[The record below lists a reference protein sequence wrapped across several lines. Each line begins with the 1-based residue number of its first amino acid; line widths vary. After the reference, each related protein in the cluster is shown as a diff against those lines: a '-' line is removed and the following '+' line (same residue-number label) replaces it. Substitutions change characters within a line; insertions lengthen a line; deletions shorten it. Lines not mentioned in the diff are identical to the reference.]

1 MNEPQQLGPLDRLLG
16 IFGDVRAGEGATV
29 LLMSLNIF
37 LLLVSYYVLKTVREP
52 LILMAGGA
60 QLKSYAAAAQALTLI
75 AYVPLYGWVATKL
88 PRQRF
93 LMAVIL
99 FFVGCIQLFFFA
111 SKIGIPYLGFMFFV
125 WVGIFSL
132 TTIAQFWSY
141 ANEIYNRA
149 DGDRLFPLIA
159 VGSAAGAPL
168 GAALAEWLFGMDL
181 NPFLMMEIAAGIL
194 VLHLLLYRVVNA
206 RVSTGVS
213 AKPTP
218 MKSGNGFALVLKSPY
233 LRLIA
238 LFLVLLNIVNTVGEY
253 ILGQAVVSTGNA
265 QLASNPGF
273 NKEAFIGTFYGKY
286 FFWTNIITILIQ
298 AFLVSRIVK
307 KFGMRGVLLSLPI
320 VALGAYG
327 LASVGAGL
335 SVLLYVKI
343 AENSTDYS
351 VMNTGKQMLWLPT
364 SREEKYKAKQAIDTF
379 FVRSGDMLAAGVV
392 FVGTHLLSFTVAGFA
407 FTNIAF
413 VLIAIGVAILLLREY
428 FRITAPAAE
437 RPLSNAPMTP
447 TESLA

>member
-1 MNEPQQLGPLDRLLG
+1 MNDTLSPPPSPLDRLLG
-16 IFGDVRAGEGATV
+16 IFGDVRAGEGGTV

-37 LLLVSYYVLKTVREP
+37 LLLVAYYVLKTVREP

-60 QLKSYAAAAQALTLI
+60 QLKSYAAAAQALTLVI
-75 AYVPLYGWVATKL
+75 YVPVYGWVASKL
-88 PRQRF
+88 PRQQF

-99 FFVGCIQLFFFA
+99 FFVGCIQLFFLG
-111 SKIGIPYLGFMFFV
+111 SRTGVPHLGFIFFV

-141 ANEIYNRA
+141 ANEIYARA
-149 DGDRLFPLIA
+149 DGERLFPLIA

-168 GAALAEWLFGMDL
+168 GAALAERLFAL
-181 NPFLMMEIAAGIL
+181 HLSPFVMMQIAAGIL
-194 VLHLLLYRVVNA
+194 LLHLGLYRVVSR
-206 RVSTGVS
+206 RVASGT
-213 AKPTP
+213 ALAQEPIKA
-218 MKSGNGFALVLKSPY
+218 GNGFALVLKSRY

-253 ILGQAVVSTGNA
+253 ILGQAVVTTGDA

-286 FFWTNIITILIQ
+286 FFWTNVATILIQ

-307 KFGMRGVLLSLPI
+307 KFDMRGVLLALPV

-392 FVGTHLLSFTVAGFA
+392 FVGTHLLTFGVAGFA
-407 FTNIAF
+407 RANIAF
-413 VLIAIGVAILLLREY
+413 VLIAVGVAILLLREY
-428 FRITAPAAE
+428 YRLTVPAKE
-437 RPLSNAPMTP
+437 KPLVDGTLQLQ
-447 TESLA
+447 EG

>member
-1 MNEPQQLGPLDRLLG
+1 
-16 IFGDVRAGEGATV
+16 
-29 LLMSLNIF
+29 MSLNVF
-37 LLLVSYYVLKTVREP
+37 LLLVGYYVLKTVREP

-60 QLKSYAAAAQALTLI
+60 ELKSYAAAAQALTLI
-75 AYVPLYGWVATKL
+75 VYVPVYGWAASRL

-93 LMAVIL
+93 LMVVIL

-111 SKIGIPYLGFMFFV
+111 SRIGVPHLGFIFFV

-141 ANEIYNRA
+141 ANEMYARA

-168 GAALAEWLFGMDL
+168 GAALAERLFSLHL

-194 VLHLLLYRVVNA
+194 LLHLGLYRVLGRRA
-206 RVSTGVS
+206 AAAG
-213 AKPTP
+213 APPQEK
-218 MKSGNGFALVLKSPY
+218 MKAGNGFALVLKSRY
-233 LRLIA
+233 LSLIA

-253 ILGQAVVSTGNA
+253 ILGQAVVTTGNA
-265 QLASNPGF
+265 QAAGNPAF

-286 FFWTNIITILIQ
+286 FFWTNVATILIQ

-307 KFGMRGVLLSLPI
+307 KFGMRGVLLALPI
-320 VALGAYG
+320 VAFGAYG
-327 LASVGAGL
+327 LASVGAAL

-379 FVRSGDMLAAGVV
+379 FVRSGDLLAAGVV
-392 FVGTHLLSFTVAGFA
+392 FLGTHMLSFGVAGFA
-407 FTNIAF
+407 HTNIAV
-413 VLIAIGVAILLLREY
+413 VLIAIGVAVLLLREY
-428 FRITAPAAE
+428 RRLTAP
-437 RPLSNAPMTP
+437 PLA
-447 TESLA
+447 

>member
-1 MNEPQQLGPLDRLLG
+1 MNDTQPPGPIDRLLG
-16 IFGDVRAGEGATV
+16 IFGDVRAGEGGTV
-29 LLMSLNIF
+29 LLMSLNVF
-37 LLLVSYYVLKTVREP
+37 LLLVAYYVLKTVREP

-60 QLKSYAAAAQALTLI
+60 QLKSYAAAAQALTLVV
-75 AYVPLYGWVATKL
+75 YVPVYGWVASRL
-88 PRQRF
+88 PRQQF

-99 FFVGCIQLFFFA
+99 FFIGCIQLFFLGSRTGF
-111 SKIGIPYLGFMFFV
+111 PHLGFIFFV

-141 ANEIYNRA
+141 ANEIYARA
-149 DGDRLFPLIA
+149 DGERLFPLIA

-168 GAALAEWLFGMDL
+168 GAALAERLFGLHL
-181 NPFLMMEIAAGIL
+181 NPFVMMEIAGAIL
-194 VLHLLLYRVVNA
+194 VLHLLLYRVVSRRVASGAAPA
-206 RVSTGVS
+206 RE
-213 AKPTP
+213 P
-218 MKSGNGFALVLKSPY
+218 MKPGNGFALVLKSHY

-253 ILGQAVVSTGNA
+253 ILGQAVVSTSNA

-286 FFWTNIITILIQ
+286 FFWTNVATILIQ

-307 KFGMRGVLLSLPI
+307 KFGMRGVLLALPV

-379 FVRSGDMLAAGVV
+379 FVRTGDMLAAGVV
-392 FVGTHLLSFTVAGFA
+392 FLGTQLLSFTVAGFA
-407 FTNIAF
+407 FVNIGI

-428 FRITAPAAE
+428 FRLTAPATQQE
-437 RPLSNAPMTP
+437 QPLVDARSQPQEA
-447 TESLA
+447 

>member
-1 MNEPQQLGPLDRLLG
+1 MNDSQAPGPLDRLLG
-16 IFGDVRAGEGATV
+16 IFGDVRVGEGGTV
-29 LLMSLNIF
+29 LLMFLNVF
-37 LLLVSYYVLKTVREP
+37 LLLVGYYVLKTVREP

-75 AYVPLYGWVATKL
+75 VYVPVYGWVASRL
-88 PRQRF
+88 PRQQF

-99 FFVGCIQLFFFA
+99 FFVACVQLFYF
-111 SKIGIPYLGFMFFV
+111 GGQLGVPHLGFFFFV

-141 ANEIYNRA
+141 ANEIYARA

-168 GAALAEWLFGMDL
+168 GAALAEWLFARQL
-181 NPFLMMEIAAGIL
+181 SPFVMMQIAAAIL
-194 VLHLLLYRVVNA
+194 LLHLGLYRVVNKRVAAGAVPA
-206 RVSTGVS
+206 RE
-213 AKPTP
+213 P
-218 MKSGNGFALVLKSPY
+218 MKSGNGFALVLNSRY
-233 LRLIA
+233 LRFIA
-238 LFLVLLNIVNTVGEY
+238 LLLVLLNIVNTVGEY
-253 ILGQAVVSTGNA
+253 ILGQAVVTMGDV
-265 QLASNPGF
+265 QLAANSAF
-273 NKEAFIGTFYGKY
+273 NKEAFIGSFYGNY
-286 FFWTNIITILIQ
+286 FFWTNVATILIQ

-307 KFGMRGVLLSLPI
+307 KFGMRGVLLALPI

-327 LASVGAGL
+327 MAAIGAGL

-379 FVRSGDMLAAGVV
+379 FVRAGDMLAAGVV
-392 FVGTHLLSFTVAGFA
+392 FLGTHLLMFSVAGFA
-407 FTNIAF
+407 YANIGF

-428 FRITAPAAE
+428 NRVTAPAAD
-437 RPLSNAPMTP
+437 RPSVGADQPAAAAT
-447 TESLA
+447 

>member
-1 MNEPQQLGPLDRLLG
+1 MNHTRPPGPLDRLLG
-16 IFGDVRAGEGATV
+16 IFGDVRPGEGGTV
-29 LLMSLNIF
+29 LLMSLNVF
-37 LLLVSYYVLKTVREP
+37 LLLVAYYVLKTVREP

-60 QLKSYAAAAQALTLI
+60 QLKSYAAAAQALTLVI
-75 AYVPLYGWVATKL
+75 YVPVYGWVASKL

-99 FFVGCIQLFFFA
+99 FFVGCIQFFFFG
-111 SKIGIPYLGFMFFV
+111 SRVGVPHLGFIFFV

-141 ANEIYNRA
+141 ANEIYARA
-149 DGDRLFPLIA
+149 DGERLFPLIA

-168 GAALAEWLFGMDL
+168 GAALAERLFAL
-181 NPFLMMEIAAGIL
+181 HLSPFVMMQIAAGIL
-194 VLHLLLYRVVNA
+194 LLHLGLYQVVSRRA
-206 RVSTGVS
+206 AVGATPASE
-213 AKPTP
+213 P
-218 MKSGNGFALVLKSPY
+218 MKAGNGFALVLKSRY
-233 LRLIA
+233 LSLIA

-253 ILGQAVVSTGNA
+253 ILGQAVVTTSNT
-265 QLASNPGF
+265 QLAANPSF
-273 NKEAFIGTFYGKY
+273 DKAAFIGTFYGKY
-286 FFWTNIITILIQ
+286 FFWTNVATILIQ

-307 KFGMRGVLLSLPI
+307 KFGMRGVLLALPL

-335 SVLLYVKI
+335 TVLLYVKI

-364 SREEKYKAKQAIDTF
+364 TREEKYKAKQAIDTF

-392 FVGTHLLSFTVAGFA
+392 FVGTHLLTFGVTSFACA
-407 FTNIAF
+407 NIAF
-413 VLIAIGVAILLLREY
+413 VLIGIGVAILLLREY
-428 FRITAPAAE
+428 NRMTAPAE
-437 RPLSNAPMTP
+437 EQPLADATLQLQ
-447 TESLA
+447 EG